1 MEEIPLFQ
9 KRKVMTLSNPLDKLW
24 VNQLS
29 NDKAPVPIVAYKTDL
44 QLAYLS
50 LPKELES
57 KGQSNGLVDKIKMI
71 DEVEVGDKIV
81 MKFWERKTKADVI
94 DI

>member
-9 KRKVMTLSNPLDKLW
+9 KRKVMTLSIPLDKLR

-44 QLAYLS
+44 QQAYLS
-50 LPKELES
+50 LTKELES
-57 KGQSNGLVDKIKMI
+57 KGQNNVLVDKIKMI

-81 MKFWERKTKADVI
+81 MKF
-94 DI
+94 

>member
-1 MEEIPLFQ
+1 
-9 KRKVMTLSNPLDKLW
+9 MTLSNPLDKLR

-29 NDKAPVPIVAYKTDL
+29 NDKVPVPKIAYHTDL

-57 KGQSNGLVDKIKMI
+57 KGQSNVLVDKIVKMI

-81 MKFWERKTKADVI
+81 MKCLEKNTKADVI
-94 DI
+94 ENLL